1 MPIPGRGIFPP
12 GWSEHHRPTAETAM
26 TDTAELRRPSSRSQ
40 FDPLA
45 VKSGYPTAELLG
57 TVRVRVQ
64 RMPRRAGGADVG
76 DRPVEIQLYQVSIP
90 TSAPEVRDNDQ
101 VVVTVGRSDPQL
113 VGKVLRIREVRLG
126 SQLWER
132 DLLCEEVTPMTR

>member
-12 GWSEHHRPTAETAM
+12 GWAAHHRPTAETAM

-45 VKSGYPTAELLG
+45 AKSGYPTAELLG
-57 TVRVRVQ
+57 TVKVRIQ
-64 RMPRRAGGADVG
+64 REPRRSGGGEVG

-90 TSAPEVRDNDQ
+90 TSSPEVRANDQ
-101 VVVTVGRSDPQL
+101 VVVTVARSDAQL
-113 VGKVLRIREVRLG
+113 AGVVLRIREVRLG